1 MAGLVVEN
9 WDVRFNSLADATVG
23 LDADVKLDRGMK
35 LFLADGGVVQERLGD
50 RARSLHAN
58 VLRIKIAS
66 VGQSDYFIYDARTA
80 RKQWW
85 FDAN

>member
-9 WDVRFNSLADATVG
+9 WDVRFSSRADATFG

-35 LFLADGGVVQERLGD
+35 LADGGVVHERLGD

-58 VLRIKIAS
+58 VLRIKVAS

-80 RKQWW
+80 RKQPW